1 VALDRRA
8 GAEGSVPTAGRAT
21 KGCPVSA
28 VEIAGRYRLESRLGF
43 GGMSTVHLAF
53 DQRLERQVAVKL
65 LAEHLADD
73 PTFVSRFQREAQAAA
88 RLVHPNVVQ
97 VFDSGLDERTGQHFI
112 VMEYIEGQSCAEILR
127 DYGWVDVPD
136 GVSIVEQACEGLYY
150 AHRNGVVHRDVK
162 PGNLLRSRD
171 GEVKL
176 ADFGIAK
183 ATEQSSITQVGSVLG
198 TAAYL
203 APEQARG
210 EEAGPAADLYALGV
224 VAYQLISGR
233 LPYEAASLT
242 ELALKQQR
250 EEPPML
256 DTLVAAVNPAVAEAV
271 AIALA
276 LDPRE
281 RYRSA
286 REMGHAF
293 GDAQHGVAPA
303 QPGGGGAA
311 GTRRG
316 GAATAATTV
325 LAAGAADAA
334 GRGAGAGD
342 AGASTRRAR
351 AAQSEPGH
359 ARQPRPGPAPARTQ
373 SSAPTTPPARRRG
386 RGLRRVLGALLA
398 LVLLAA
404 IIVGVVLATAPP
416 STKIVLVNVGYN
428 DAEQVAEALHQL
440 VTENTKE

>member
-1 VALDRRA
+1 M
-8 GAEGSVPTAGRAT
+8 
-21 KGCPVSA
+21 SA

-53 DQRLERQVAVKL
+53 DQRLERRVAVKL
-65 LAEHLADD
+65 LAEHLAED

-97 VFDSGLDERTGQHFI
+97 VFDSGLDASTGQHFI

-127 DYGWVDVPD
+127 DFGWVDVEEA
-136 GVSIVEQACEGLYY
+136 VSIVEQACEGLNY

-162 PGNLLRSRD
+162 PGNLLRSRE
-171 GEVKL
+171 GVVKL

-210 EEAGPAADLYALGV
+210 EEAGPSADLYALGV

-250 EEPPML
+250 EEPPTL
-256 DTLVAAVNPAVAEAV
+256 DTLVAAVNPELADAV

-286 REMGHAF
+286 REMGRAVA
-293 GDAQHGVAPA
+293 DAEHGISPTEPA
-303 QPGGGGAA
+303 GGRQG
-311 GTRRG
+311 R
-316 GAATAATTV
+316 AATEATTV
-325 LAAGAADAA
+325 LAG
-334 GRGAGAGD
+334 GAGAR
-342 AGASTRRAR
+342 GAERAPTRVQA
-351 AAQSEPGH
+351 AAQ
-359 ARQPRPGPAPARTQ
+359 RQPRPGPAPQRVQ
-373 SSAPTTPPARRRG
+373 APVAAQRRPRRGVARR
-386 RGLRRVLGALLA
+386 LFGALLV
-398 LVLLAA
+398 LVVLAA
-404 IIVGVVLATAPP
+404 IVIGVVLATAPP
-416 STKIVLVNVGYN
+416 STRVVLRNVGYS
-428 DAEQVAEALHQL
+428 DAEQVAESLREM
-440 VTENTKE
+440 VRENTK

>member
-1 VALDRRA
+1 
-8 GAEGSVPTAGRAT
+8 
-21 KGCPVSA
+21 VSA
-28 VEIAGRYRLESRLGF
+28 AEIAGRYRLESRLGF

-53 DQRLERQVAVKL
+53 DQRLERRVAVKL
-65 LAEHLADD
+65 LAEHLAED

-97 VFDSGLDERTGQHFI
+97 VFDSGLDESTGQHFI

-127 DYGWVDVPD
+127 DLGWVEVEE
-136 GVSIVEQACEGLYY
+136 GVSIVEQACEGLHY

-162 PGNLLRSRD
+162 PGNLLRSRE
-171 GEVKL
+171 GVVKL

-210 EEAGPAADLYALGV
+210 EEAGPSADLYALGV

-250 EEPPML
+250 EEPPTL
-256 DTLVAAVNPAVAEAV
+256 DTLVAAVNPELADAV

-286 REMGHAF
+286 REMGRAVA
-293 GDAQHGVAPA
+293 DAEHGISPTEPV
-303 QPGGGGAA
+303 GGLRG
-311 GTRRG
+311 RR
-316 GAATAATTV
+316 ATEATTV
-325 LAAGAADAA
+325 LAAGAAGAA
-334 GRGAGAGD
+334 GAASAAGD
-342 AGASTRRAR
+342 DERAPTRAHSP
-351 AAQSEPGH
+351 AQ
-359 ARQPRPGPAPARTQ
+359 RQPRPGPAPRRAEPVAAAQPR
-373 SSAPTTPPARRRG
+373 RRRG
-386 RGLRRVLGALLA
+386 AARRFFGAL
-398 LVLLAA
+398 LVLLALAA
-404 IIVGVVLATAPP
+404 IAIGVVLATAPP
-416 STKIVLVNVGYN
+416 STRVVLRNVGYS
-428 DAEQVAEALHQL
+428 DAEQVAESLREM
-440 VTENTKE
+440 VRENTK

>member
-1 VALDRRA
+1 
-8 GAEGSVPTAGRAT
+8 
-21 KGCPVSA
+21 VSA
-28 VEIAGRYRLESRLGF
+28 VEIAGRYRLEGRLGY

-65 LAEHLADD
+65 LAEHLAED

-88 RLVHPNVVQ
+88 RLVHPNIVQ

-112 VMEYIEGQSCAEILR
+112 VMEYIEGRSCAEILR
-127 DYGWVDVPD
+127 DEGWVEVDEAA
-136 GVSIVEQACEGLYY
+136 SIIEQACEGLYY
-150 AHRNGVVHRDVK
+150 AHRHGVVHRDVK
-162 PGNLLRSRD
+162 PGNLLRSRE

-210 EEAGPAADLYALGV
+210 EEAGPPADLYALGV
-224 VAYQLISGR
+224 VTYQLLSGR

-256 DTLVAAVNPAVAEAV
+256 DTLVAAVGPELADAV

-281 RYRSA
+281 RYRTA
-286 REMGHAF
+286 REMGRAMS
-293 GDAQHGVAPA
+293 DAQRGLAPSE
-303 QPGGGGAA
+303 PGGARA
-311 GTRRG
+311 PH
-316 GAATAATTV
+316 ATAATSL
-325 LAAGAADAA
+325 LAAGAGAA
-334 GRGAGAGD
+334 GAARSSAGAGAGRGRTPSRV
-342 AGASTRRAR
+342 GAVAV
-351 AAQSEPGH
+351 
-359 ARQPRPGPAPARTQ
+359 RQPRPGPAPARVEPTVAA
-373 SSAPTTPPARRRG
+373 SRSGHSRGRRLFATLFALLLLVVVVVALIVATASAPTKIT
-386 RGLRRVLGALLA
+386 LRNVVYSDVEHTSAALQE
-398 LVLLAA
+398 LVR
-404 IIVGVVLATAPP
+404 
-416 STKIVLVNVGYN
+416 
-428 DAEQVAEALHQL
+428 
-440 VTENTKE
+440 ENTR

>member
-1 VALDRRA
+1 
-8 GAEGSVPTAGRAT
+8 
-21 KGCPVSA
+21 VSA
-28 VEIAGRYRLESRLGF
+28 VEIAGRYRLENRLGF

-53 DQRLERQVAVKL
+53 DQRLERSVAVKL
-65 LAEHLADD
+65 LAEHLAED

-97 VFDSGLDERTGQHFI
+97 VFDSGLDEHTGQHFI

-127 DYGWVDVPD
+127 DFGWVDVEEA
-136 GVSIVEQACEGLYY
+136 VSIVEQACEGLHY

-162 PGNLLRSRD
+162 PGNLLRARE

-250 EEPPML
+250 EEPPTL
-256 DTLVAAVNPAVAEAV
+256 DTLVAAVNPELADAV

-276 LDPRE
+276 LDPRD

-286 REMGHAF
+286 REMGRAIAEAQD
-293 GDAQHGVAPA
+293 GIAPAGGTPAQH
-303 QPGGGGAA
+303 
-311 GTRRG
+311 
-316 GAATAATTV
+316 ATEATTV
-325 LAAGAADAA
+325 LAAGATK
-334 GRGAGAGD
+334 GRGRSAPREGT
-342 AGASTRRAR
+342 ST
-351 AAQSEPGH
+351 P
-359 ARQPRPGPAPARTQ
+359 RQPRPGPAPQSAR
-373 SSAPTTPPARRRG
+373 APLATPAAPRRK
-386 RGLRRVLGALLA
+386 GLRRLLGVLVALL
-398 LVLLAA
+398 VLAA
-404 IIVGVVLATAPP
+404 IVVGVVLATAPAP
-416 STKIVLVNVGYN
+416 TRISLLNVGYS
-428 DAEQVAEALHQL
+428 DAQQVVEALRQL
-440 VTENTKE
+440 VSENTQ